1 MSFRRV
7 FIVTDTI
14 TLEPV
19 TILVEA
25 VGSQDAEAA
34 EVAIKTL
41 DGEYGV
47 ALDFERALSD
57 AVDVSRHSGGKA
69 WSFLPM
75 KVSSVRMLRDVL
87 GEALEAAEASP
98 HVGGNAER
106 IA

>member
-7 FIVTDTI
+7 FTVTDTI

-25 VGSQDAEAA
+25 VGSKGPEAA

-41 DGEYGV
+41 DGEYG
-47 ALDFERALSD
+47 ATLDFERALND
-57 AVDVSRHSGGKA
+57 AVDISRHSGGKA

-75 KVSSVRMLRDVL
+75 KVSSVRMLRNVL
-87 GEALEAAEASP
+87 DEALEATEMSP
-98 HVGGNAER
+98 LVGGNGEGDV
-106 IA
+106 

>member
-7 FIVTDTI
+7 FTVTDTI

-25 VGSQDAEAA
+25 VGSNGPEAA

-41 DGEYGV
+41 DGEYG
-47 ALDFERALSD
+47 ATLDFERALSD

-75 KVSSVRMLRDVL
+75 KVSSVRMLRNVL
-87 GEALEAAEASP
+87 DEALEATETSP
-98 HVGGNAER
+98 PMGGNRDGDA
-106 IA
+106 